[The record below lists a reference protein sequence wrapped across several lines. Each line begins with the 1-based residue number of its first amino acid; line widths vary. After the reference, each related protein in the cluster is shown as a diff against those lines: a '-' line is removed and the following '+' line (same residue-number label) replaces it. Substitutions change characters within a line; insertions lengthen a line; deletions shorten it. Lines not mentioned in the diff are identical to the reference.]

1 MAQIKVMT
9 LKAAKLFMCDSEL
22 SGCARYI
29 KGSIHSTTALE
40 PTPTFSTLLRIG
52 DPVQIPPKKPV
63 ADIARSMPYNKN
75 QGSLQS

>member
-22 SGCARYI
+22 SGCACYI

-40 PTPTFSTLLRIG
+40 QACNNVWANPHPLHFT
-52 DPVQIPPKKPV
+52 
-63 ADIARSMPYNKN
+63 ADW
-75 QGSLQS
+75 